1 MSMNRPPTILESAV
15 EIQSGRLS
23 AQSLLEQ
30 CLARIERFEP
40 QVRAWVMVDEA
51 GARETARRLD
61 DERKQGRSRGP
72 LDGIPIGIKDIVDVA
87 GWPTKA
93 GSRLRENHRAER
105 DAALVARLRNAGA
118 IILGKTVTTEFASFD
133 PPPTRNPWNLDR
145 TPGGSSSGS
154 AAAVAAGMCLA
165 AIGSQTGGSITRP
178 ASYCGVA
185 GCKPTWGRVSC
196 TGLVPF
202 SFHLDQPG
210 PIARCVADLATVVRA
225 IAVYDPSDPVCQ
237 NIPLRDGQT
246 WPVGRAP
253 KIGLLE
259 DYFFETASEPIRQA
273 TRIAAERLRAAGLEM
288 QTVAL
293 PASFADAHHGQRV
306 IMAVDA
312 AAYHV
317 NNFPSRRELYG
328 PAISLVLDE
337 GRAATAVDYST
348 ALARQFRFRRDM
360 DAALEGFDALLTPAT
375 NITAPG
381 PETTGDPRFNMPWSY
396 SGQPTVSFP
405 CGLTEEGMPA
415 ALQLIGRSF
424 DEPRLFAAAA
434 WCEQV
439 LQFHGVPP
447 MLSQGG

>member
-1 MSMNRPPTILESAV
+1 MSMNRPPTILEAAA
-15 EIQSGRLS
+15 EIRNGRLS
-23 AQSLLEQ
+23 ASELLEQ
-30 CLARIERFEP
+30 CLAAIARFEP
-40 QVRAWVMVDEA
+40 QVRAWVLVDEA
-51 GARETARRLD
+51 GAREAARRLD
-61 DERKQGRSRGP
+61 DERKQGQSRGP
-72 LDGIPIGIKDIVDVA
+72 LSGIPIGIKDIVDVA

-93 GSRLRENHRAER
+93 GSRLRDSHGAER
-105 DAALVARLRNAGA
+105 DAVLVGRLRSAGA

-133 PPPTRNPWNLDR
+133 PPPTRNPWNLER

-196 TGLVPF
+196 SGVVPF

-210 PIARCVADLATVVRA
+210 PIARSVADLAIIVHT
-225 IAVYDPSDPVCQ
+225 IAGYDPSDPVCQ
-237 NIPLRDGQT
+237 NAPLLDDQNL
-246 WPVGRAP
+246 PLGRPP

-259 DYFFETASEPIRQA
+259 DYFFETASEPVRQITRQA
-273 TRIAAERLRAAGLEM
+273 VERLRAAGLET

-293 PASFADAHHGQRV
+293 PASFADAHRGQKV
-306 IMAVDA
+306 IMGVDA

-317 NNFPSRRELYG
+317 DNFPSRRELYG
-328 PAISLVLDE
+328 PAISQVLDE
-337 GRAATAVDYST
+337 GRAVTAVDYSA
-348 ALARQFRFRRDM
+348 ALAHQFRFRRDM

-375 NITAPG
+375 NITTPG

-424 DEPRLFAAAA
+424 DEPALFAAAA

-447 MLSQGG
+447 MLSQDD